1 MLLLAG
7 RQGSGQGYGTRLP
20 YGALP
25 AWYRYAAGMADERE
39 VGEDMSI
46 WSQVRARGRCNMCT
60 ASRSVDGRGG
70 PSAGAREW
78 HCHDLWQSIRFT
90 TMTLRYHVIYT
101 ASLQP
106 RN

>member
-1 MLLLAG
+1 
-7 RQGSGQGYGTRLP
+7 
-20 YGALP
+20 
-25 AWYRYAAGMADERE
+25 
-39 VGEDMSI
+39 
-46 WSQVRARGRCNMCT
+46 MCT